1 MTITHTSKLDIET
14 LVHSVSQKILK
25 EFPSLQ
31 NVVLVGM
38 LPRGI
43 IVARRLA
50 KELLS
55 TTGTKVPIG
64 QLESSLFRDDILSQS
79 FISLEKTDIPFSLK
93 NKIVILINDVLFEG
107 RGIRGA
113 LNGLTEY
120 ETPECI
126 KLAVLIDRGHRKLPI
141 NADYI
146 GEKIET
152 NHSDK
157 VEIKFLEIDGEEKI
171 LIL

>member
-1 MTITHTSKLDIET
+1 MTVTQSSKLDIET
-14 LVHSVSQKILK
+14 LVRSVSQNILK
-25 EFPSLQ
+25 EFPSLD

-43 IVARRLA
+43 IVAKRIA
-50 KELLS
+50 KELLN
-55 TTGTKVPIG
+55 TTQNKVPVG
-64 QLESSLFRDDILSQS
+64 QLESTLFRDDLLDQS

-93 NKIVILINDVLFEG
+93 DKIVILVNDVLFEG

-113 LNGLTEY
+113 LNGLTEF
-120 ETPECI
+120 ETPHCI

-141 NADYI
+141 SPDYV

-157 VEIKFLEIDGEEKI
+157 VEIKFLEIDGEENI